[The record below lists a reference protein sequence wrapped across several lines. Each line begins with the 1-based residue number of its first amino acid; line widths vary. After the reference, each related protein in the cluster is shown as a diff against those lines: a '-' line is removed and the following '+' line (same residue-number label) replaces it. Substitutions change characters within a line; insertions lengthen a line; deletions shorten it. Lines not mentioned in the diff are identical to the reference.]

1 MGNPLKLLGAAGW
14 IVLAVFLGAASIYF
28 TPWAQKHPELMF
40 RVVFYSGVLTVG
52 IAAAWMLCQR
62 SHHATTPESP
72 KLMPPLSQNSVPQ
85 ELPEEPSKL
94 NVQFAEFK
102 AINGEGEV
110 RNVTEAVKGHV
121 NGSGLAIKIIN
132 SELGMREG
140 DDLNFGERK
149 RLTVKYSFDG
159 GPEVIVRRWERDRL
173 ILPLDPQLQGLN
185 DLQVKAIL
193 IATASLA
200 MLTEIGAKPV
210 PKYTELEINMMPEAQ
225 RLVLLRSNDKD
236 YTEACDYHFG
246 GPNVVVGER
255 EAGFEDRAAKKAT
268 TRYSFHRPWEAKVK
282 AKYEARFGED
292 LGHLR
297 KALSGSDLASH
308 FPVADLQEW
317 DVETQIKKI
326 SKELWALAFDLGEM
340 NENS

>member
-1 MGNPLKLLGAAGW
+1 MQKTARIVGKFVIGAACLLGGFGSFMQWAGIKPKDLAMSQSIAIPHVLW
-14 IVLAVFLGAASIYF
+14 LLLAIALFAIGIGSSVWSGIVQHREISRLKSIPP
-28 TPWAQKHPELMF
+28 TPAPIAPTK
-40 RVVFYSGVLTVG
+40 LT
-52 IAAAWMLCQR
+52 IR
-62 SHHATTPESP
+62 S
-72 KLMPPLSQNSVPQ
+72 
-85 ELPEEPSKL
+85 
-94 NVQFAEFK
+94 AEFK
-102 AINGEGEV
+102 AINEEGEV
-110 RNVTEAVKGHV
+110 RDVTEAVKGQV
-121 NGSGLAIKIIN
+121 NGSGLAFKIIN

-159 GPEVIVRRWERDRL
+159 GPEVTVRRWERDRL

-193 IATASLA
+193 IATAALA
-200 MLTEIGAKPV
+200 MLAEIGTKPV
-210 PKYTELEINMMPEAQ
+210 PKYTEVEINTMPEVQ
-225 RLVLLRSNDKD
+225 RLALLRSKDKD

-255 EAGFEDRAAKKAT
+255 EVGFEDRAATKAT

-282 AKYEARFGED
+282 ARYEARFGED

-297 KALSGSDLASH
+297 KALSGSDLASR
-308 FPVADLQEW
+308 FPVTDLQEW

-326 SKELWALAFDLGEM
+326 SKELWTLAFDLGEM